1 MMRIVIPQGLTWL
14 QRVRF
19 MAGNLER
26 VALESFGQSITVP
39 LPGEEF
45 ERFMLSEG
53 AFCEWKSLQCP
64 AGKTVLFKAHG
75 PTAMA
80 SHKHTSPEILIAL
93 SGELVVRIAGVP
105 YTLKAGDTITTQPGQ
120 EHSAHYLTAGEC
132 LCIWPGMKEEALT
145 IDILA

>member
-1 MMRIVIPQGLTWL
+1 MSIVIPNGLSWL

-19 MAGNLER
+19 MAGKLEQ
-26 VALESFGQSITVP
+26 VALEGFGQSITVD
-39 LPGEEF
+39 LPGMEF

-53 AFCEWKSLQCP
+53 AFCEWKSMQCP

-80 SHKHTSPEILIAL
+80 SHKHSTAEVLIVL

-105 YTLKAGDTITTQPGQ
+105 YTLRAGDTITTQPGQ
-120 EHSAHYLTAGEC
+120 EHSAHYLTEGEC
-132 LCIWPGMKEEALT
+132 LCIWPGMKKEALT